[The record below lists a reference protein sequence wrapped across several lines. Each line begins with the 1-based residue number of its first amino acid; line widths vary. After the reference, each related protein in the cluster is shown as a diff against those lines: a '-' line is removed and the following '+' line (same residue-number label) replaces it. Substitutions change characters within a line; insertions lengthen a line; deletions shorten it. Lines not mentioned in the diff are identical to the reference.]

1 MNKQNGPDL
10 RAGALELGLDLA
22 VETLEKLE
30 LFLNELGRWN
40 LVHNLTA
47 IEEKEDVIDLHLID
61 SIAIYPKILALLANR
76 SEDLSSLKILD
87 LGSGGGLPAIPL
99 AIMRPDW
106 SFVLVEASRK
116 KAAFLQHIRGKL
128 QLQNIEILAVRA
140 ETAALQRPSEF
151 DFVTARAF
159 SKLKNLL
166 HFAHPFLKA
175 TGLVLAMKSKRAPE
189 EIAEIDPGLWRLD
202 GDLAIDVPGR
212 TLERRLL
219 VYRPMRKFDI

>member
-1 MNKQNGPDL
+1 MNKQNGSDL
-10 RAGALELGLDLA
+10 RAGVSRLGLDLA

-30 LFLNELGRWN
+30 LFLNELSRWN

-47 IEEKEDVIDLHLID
+47 IEEKEDAIDLHLID

-76 SEDLSSLKILD
+76 PEAMSAPKILD

-99 AIMRPDW
+99 AIIRPDW
-106 SFVLVEASRK
+106 SFLLVEASRK

-128 QLQNIEILAVRA
+128 HLQNIEILAVRA
-140 ETAALQRPSEF
+140 ETVALQRPSEF

-166 HFAHPFLKA
+166 DFARPFLKPA
-175 TGLVLAMKSKRAPE
+175 GLVLAMKSKRAPE
-189 EIAEIDPGLWRLD
+189 EIAEIDSGLWRLN

-212 TLERRLL
+212 ALERRLL
-219 VYRPMRKFDI
+219 IYGPMRKLDI